1 MALCFGVVGA
11 ACGLARQAR
20 LRTTTQVRLCT
31 TTTTTTKTKRG
42 KFEKVY
48 KMTGRG
54 EECAASVSVRGHRIL
69 TDTPKL
75 SGGKDGAAQPV
86 ELVLAALIG
95 CETATAHFVARQLG
109 VTIDRVDFEVEAV
122 RDVRGAAHVP
132 VDAEAPAPARLQ
144 RIVGE
149 ARVTSADP
157 AVDDAVV
164 ARLAAIVHARC
175 PVADMIAASGCA
187 LDVAWRLR

>member
-1 MALCFGVVGA
+1 MTGQQLLLGLKIFATALQELVESMALCFGVAGA
-11 ACGLARQAR
+11 ARGLARQAR
-20 LRTTTQVRLCT
+20 LRTTTQARLRT

-54 EECAASVSVRGHRIL
+54 EACAASVSVRGHRIL

-109 VTIDRVDFEVEAV
+109 DSHSLTVGRSVAGRTAV
-122 RDVRGAAHVP
+122 NRIL
-132 VDAEAPAPARLQ
+132 ERL
-144 RIVGE
+144 R
-149 ARVTSADP
+149 
-157 AVDDAVV
+157 
-164 ARLAAIVHARC
+164 
-175 PVADMIAASGCA
+175 AASRA
-187 LDVAWRLR
+187 